1 MIQNLRK
8 FLKDIA
14 DAIREKEGS
23 TEAINPQDFVARIK
37 DLGGVSEVP
46 TLECWKI
53 VVTEDNRDST
63 LDFINGYLGWEI
75 QGKMMCTTHLLSSE
89 YDMDIILPGPL
100 IFGGSGPWPECLH
113 ELYILIYK
121 KCFDADGQYD
131 GLLEQINAV
140 QGEKITLNEWL
151 EITALAKNWSE

>member
-23 TEAINPQDFVARIK
+23 TDAINPQDFPDRIK
-37 DLGGVSEVP
+37 GLGGVSDVP

-53 VVTEDNRDST
+53 VVTEDNIDST
-63 LDFINGYLGWEI
+63 LDFIDRYLGWDT
-75 QGKMMCTTHLLSSE
+75 QGKMMGTTHLMSSE
-89 YDMDIILPGPL
+89 YDMDIILPSVL
-100 IFGGSGPWPECLH
+100 IVGGSGPWSELLH

-131 GLLEQINAV
+131 SLLEQINAV

-151 EITALAKNWSE
+151 EITALAKNRLE